1 MFKKIVGGLG
11 FAPET
16 FYNLL
21 LKECILII
29 NGDRE
34 RQEQE
39 LLNMSYS
46 VINGIGCTFGDK
58 KFKLI
63 NPYEKQKEEPKNKR
77 TTREELLKD
86 MEDIKKKFNKHWG
99 RGKVPPIFFYYA
111 SDSSEYMKGV
121 RTWALKR

>member
-21 LKECILII
+21 LKECVLII
-29 NGDRE
+29 DGDRD

-39 LLNMSYS
+39 LINMSYA

-63 NPYEKQKEEPKNKR
+63 NPYEKENKKAGSGENKAR
-77 TTREELLKD
+77 VTRDQMLKD
-86 MEDIKKKFNKHWG
+86 MEDVKKMFNK
-99 RGKVPPIFFYYA
+99 
-111 SDSSEYMKGV
+111 
-121 RTWALKR
+121 

>member
-21 LKECILII
+21 LKECVLII
-29 NGDRE
+29 DGDRD

-39 LLNMSYS
+39 LINMSYA

-63 NPYEKQKEEPKNKR
+63 NPYEKENKKAGSGENKAR
-77 TTREELLKD
+77 ATRDQMLKD
-86 MEDIKKKFNKHWG
+86 MEDIRKMFNK
-99 RGKVPPIFFYYA
+99 
-111 SDSSEYMKGV
+111 
-121 RTWALKR
+121 

>member
-21 LKECILII
+21 LKECVLII
-29 NGDRE
+29 DGDRD

-39 LLNMSYS
+39 LINMSYA

-63 NPYEKQKEEPKNKR
+63 TPYEKVNISGFEILPVTILHERMIKNEILGYR
-77 TTREELLKD
+77 ID
-86 MEDIKKKFNKHWG
+86 DKFA
-99 RGKVPPIFFYYA
+99 Y
-111 SDSSEYMKGV
+111 
-121 RTWALKR
+121 

>member
-21 LKECILII
+21 LKECVLII
-29 NGDRE
+29 DGDRD

-39 LLNMSYS
+39 LINMSYA

-63 NPYEKQKEEPKNKR
+63 NPYEKENKKTGSGENKAR
-77 TTREELLKD
+77 VTRDQMLKD
-86 MEDIKKKFNKHWG
+86 MEDVRKMFNK
-99 RGKVPPIFFYYA
+99 
-111 SDSSEYMKGV
+111 
-121 RTWALKR
+121 

>member
-21 LKECILII
+21 LKECVLII
-29 NGDRE
+29 DGDRD

-39 LLNMSYS
+39 LINMSYA

-63 NPYEKQKEEPKNKR
+63 NPYEKENKKAGSGENKAR
-77 TTREELLKD
+77 VTRDQMLKD
-86 MEDIKKKFNKHWG
+86 MEDIRKMFNK
-99 RGKVPPIFFYYA
+99 
-111 SDSSEYMKGV
+111 
-121 RTWALKR
+121 